1 MTCCDRCSKFTVGV
15 AQRREAVKLTGAEWH
30 VMNALWQEWPATAR
44 EIEAR
49 LPEEVDWAYTTTRTV
64 LARLEEKGA
73 IKEYK
78 RSNVSFYEPILTRRK
93 ARMAAL
99 ESVVSDAFEGAFGPL
114 VHFLVEE
121 EAVSEQERRKL
132 MAVLERKRGKGAG
145 DD

>member
-1 MTCCDRCSKFTVGV
+1 MN
-15 AQRREAVKLTGAEWH
+15 LTSAEWR
-30 VMNALWQEWPATAR
+30 VMNALWQDWPATAR

-49 LPEEVDWAYTTTRTV
+49 LSDEVDWAYTTLRSV

-73 IKEYK
+73 VKEYK

-99 ESVVSDAFEGAFGPL
+99 RSVVSEAFEGAFGPL

-121 EAVSEQERRKL
+121 EALSEEERRKL
-132 MAVLERKRGKGAG
+132 MDALGHEEEGV
-145 DD
+145 DDD

>member
-1 MTCCDRCSKFTVGV
+1 M
-15 AQRREAVKLTGAEWH
+15 KLTGAEWH

-49 LPEEVDWAYTTTRTV
+49 LPREVEWAYTTLRSVLTR
-64 LARLEEKGA
+64 LGEKGA
-73 IKEYK
+73 LKEYK
-78 RSNVSFYEPILTRRK
+78 RSNVSFYEPVLTRRK

-99 ESVVSDAFEGAFGPL
+99 RSVVGEAFEGAFGPL

-121 EAVSEQERRKL
+121 EALSEKERRKL
-132 MAVLERKRGKGAG
+132 IDALRGGGGKGVG

>member
-1 MTCCDRCSKFTVGV
+1 MN
-15 AQRREAVKLTGAEWH
+15 LTSAEWH
-30 VMNALWQEWPATAR
+30 VMNALWQDWPATAR

-49 LPEEVDWAYTTTRTV
+49 LSDEVHWAYTTLRSV

-73 IKEYK
+73 VKEYK

-99 ESVVSDAFEGAFGPL
+99 RSVVSEAFEGAFGPL

-121 EAVSEQERRKL
+121 EALSEEERRKL
-132 MAVLERKRGKGAG
+132 MDALGHEEEGV
-145 DD
+145 DDD